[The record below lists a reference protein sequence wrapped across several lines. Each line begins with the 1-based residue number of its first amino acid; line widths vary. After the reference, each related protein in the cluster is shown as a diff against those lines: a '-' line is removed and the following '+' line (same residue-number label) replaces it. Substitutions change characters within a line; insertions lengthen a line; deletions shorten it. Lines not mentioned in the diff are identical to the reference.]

1 MKKLNSLRIG
11 VILSLLFLFCQNL
24 TAQTFILNDDK
35 LIDDRAKEKINQIGS
50 ETKSKLGVNIY
61 VYTKSTLGLDENY
74 NNIMTSNI
82 NFLEK
87 YSLELELNG
96 KIFPLTT
103 EDIRYGQRV
112 IEKYSN
118 HKDVLKVGENSLKI
132 LVLNKTTKEIVPIN
146 IDLLITKTM
155 SDDSN
160 LNLKDENFTKD
171 KNIYTTNF
179 SLNEE
184 TNWIITGSFKV
195 EDETGFI
202 FIKTN
207 AK

>member
-1 MKKLNSLRIG
+1 MQFYERENSMKKRNYWPLY
-11 VILSLLFLFCQNL
+11 
-24 TAQTFILNDDK
+24 FIAIFAFTVYMIIWTIYK
-35 LIDDRAKEKINQIGS
+35 ATQVPVVEDRSFMQKYQ
-50 ETKSKLGVNIY
+50 Y
-61 VYTKSTLGLDENY
+61 VDENY

-87 YSLELELNG
+87 YSLELDLNG

-103 EDIRYGQRV
+103 EDIKYGQRV

-118 HKDVLKVGENSLKI
+118 HKDILKVGENSLKI
-132 LVLNKTTKEIVPIN
+132 SVLNKITKEIVPIN

>member
-1 MKKLNSLRIG
+1 MQFYERENSMKKRNYWPLY
-11 VILSLLFLFCQNL
+11 
-24 TAQTFILNDDK
+24 FIAIFAFTVYMIIWTIYK
-35 LIDDRAKEKINQIGS
+35 ATQVPVVEDRSFMQKYQ
-50 ETKSKLGVNIY
+50 Y
-61 VYTKSTLGLDENY
+61 VDENY

-132 LVLNKTTKEIVPIN
+132 LVLNKTTKEIIPLS

-160 LNLKDENFTKD
+160 VNLKDENFTKD

>member
-1 MKKLNSLRIG
+1 MQFYERENSMKKRNYWPLY
-11 VILSLLFLFCQNL
+11 
-24 TAQTFILNDDK
+24 FIAIFAFTVYMIIWTIYK
-35 LIDDRAKEKINQIGS
+35 AMQAPVVEDRSFMQKYQ
-50 ETKSKLGVNIY
+50 Y
-61 VYTKSTLGLDENY
+61 VDENY

-132 LVLNKTTKEIVPIN
+132 LVLNKITKEIVPIN

>member
-1 MKKLNSLRIG
+1 MQFYERENSMKKRNYWPLY
-11 VILSLLFLFCQNL
+11 
-24 TAQTFILNDDK
+24 FIAIFAFTVYMIIWTIYK
-35 LIDDRAKEKINQIGS
+35 ATQVPVVEDRSFMQKYQH
-50 ETKSKLGVNIY
+50 V
-61 VYTKSTLGLDENY
+61 DENY

-87 YSLELELNG
+87 YSLELDLNG

-103 EDIRYGQRV
+103 EDIKYGQRV

-132 LVLNKTTKEIVPIN
+132 SVLNKITKEIVPIN

>member
-1 MKKLNSLRIG
+1 MQFYERENSMKKRNYWPLY
-11 VILSLLFLFCQNL
+11 
-24 TAQTFILNDDK
+24 FIAIFAFTVYMIIWTIYK
-35 LIDDRAKEKINQIGS
+35 ATQVPVVEDRSFMQKYQ
-50 ETKSKLGVNIY
+50 Y
-61 VYTKSTLGLDENY
+61 VDENY

>member
-1 MKKLNSLRIG
+1 MQFYERENSMKKRNYWPLY
-11 VILSLLFLFCQNL
+11 
-24 TAQTFILNDDK
+24 FIAIFAFTVYMIIWTIYK
-35 LIDDRAKEKINQIGS
+35 AMQAPVVEDRSFMQKYQ
-50 ETKSKLGVNIY
+50 Y
-61 VYTKSTLGLDENY
+61 VDENY

-87 YSLELELNG
+87 YSLELDLNG

-103 EDIRYGQRV
+103 EDIKYGQRV

-132 LVLNKTTKEIVPIN
+132 LVLNKITKEIVPIN

-160 LNLKDENFTKD
+160 VNLKDENFTKD

-195 EDETGFI
+195 ENETGFI

>member
-1 MKKLNSLRIG
+1 MQFYERENSMKKRNYWPLY
-11 VILSLLFLFCQNL
+11 
-24 TAQTFILNDDK
+24 FIAIFAFTVYMIIWTIYK
-35 LIDDRAKEKINQIGS
+35 ATQVPVVEDRSFMQKYQ
-50 ETKSKLGVNIY
+50 Y
-61 VYTKSTLGLDENY
+61 VDENY

-87 YSLELELNG
+87 YSLELDLNG

-103 EDIRYGQRV
+103 EDIKYGQRV

-118 HKDVLKVGENSLKI
+118 HKDILKVGENSLKI
-132 LVLNKTTKEIVPIN
+132 LVLNKTTKEIIPLS

-160 LNLKDENFTKD
+160 VNLKDENFTKD

>member
-1 MKKLNSLRIG
+1 MQFYERENSMKKRNYWPLY
-11 VILSLLFLFCQNL
+11 
-24 TAQTFILNDDK
+24 FIAIFAFTVYMIIWTIYK
-35 LIDDRAKEKINQIGS
+35 AMQAPVVEDRSFMQKYQ
-50 ETKSKLGVNIY
+50 Y
-61 VYTKSTLGLDENY
+61 VDENY

-103 EDIRYGQRV
+103 EDIKYGQRV

>member
-1 MKKLNSLRIG
+1 MQFYERENSMKKRNYWPLY
-11 VILSLLFLFCQNL
+11 
-24 TAQTFILNDDK
+24 FIAIFAFTVYMIIWTIYK
-35 LIDDRAKEKINQIGS
+35 AMQAPVVEDRSFMQKYQ
-50 ETKSKLGVNIY
+50 Y
-61 VYTKSTLGLDENY
+61 VDENY

-87 YSLELELNG
+87 YSLELDLNG

-103 EDIRYGQRV
+103 EDIKYGQRV

>member
-1 MKKLNSLRIG
+1 MQFYERENSMKKRNYWPLY
-11 VILSLLFLFCQNL
+11 
-24 TAQTFILNDDK
+24 FIAIFAFTVYMIIWTIYK
-35 LIDDRAKEKINQIGS
+35 AMQAPVVEDRSFMQKYQ
-50 ETKSKLGVNIY
+50 Y
-61 VYTKSTLGLDENY
+61 VDENY

-160 LNLKDENFTKD
+160 VNLKDENFIKD

>member
-1 MKKLNSLRIG
+1 MQFYERENSMKKRNYWPLY
-11 VILSLLFLFCQNL
+11 
-24 TAQTFILNDDK
+24 FIAIFAFTVYMIIWTIYK
-35 LIDDRAKEKINQIGS
+35 AMQAPVVEDRSFMQKYQ
-50 ETKSKLGVNIY
+50 Y
-61 VYTKSTLGLDENY
+61 VDENY

-87 YSLELELNG
+87 YSLELDLNG

-103 EDIRYGQRV
+103 EDIKYGQRV

-118 HKDVLKVGENSLKI
+118 HKDILKVGENSLKI
-132 LVLNKTTKEIVPIN
+132 LVLNKITKEIVPIN

>member
-1 MKKLNSLRIG
+1 MQFYERENSMKKRNYWPLY
-11 VILSLLFLFCQNL
+11 
-24 TAQTFILNDDK
+24 FIAIFAFTVYMIIWTIYK
-35 LIDDRAKEKINQIGS
+35 ATQAPVVEDRSFMQKYQ
-50 ETKSKLGVNIY
+50 Y
-61 VYTKSTLGLDENY
+61 VDENY

-87 YSLELELNG
+87 YSLELDLNG
-96 KIFPLTT
+96 KIFPLTI

-160 LNLKDENFTKD
+160 LNLKDENFAKD

>member
-1 MKKLNSLRIG
+1 MQFYERENSMKKRNYWPLY
-11 VILSLLFLFCQNL
+11 
-24 TAQTFILNDDK
+24 FIAIFAFTVYMIIWTIYK
-35 LIDDRAKEKINQIGS
+35 ATQVPVVEDRSFMQKYQ
-50 ETKSKLGVNIY
+50 Y
-61 VYTKSTLGLDENY
+61 VDENY

-87 YSLELELNG
+87 YSLELDLNG

-103 EDIRYGQRV
+103 EDIKYGQRV

-118 HKDVLKVGENSLKI
+118 HKDILKVGENSLKI
-132 LVLNKTTKEIVPIN
+132 SVLNKITKEIVPIN

-207 AK
+207 AR

>member
-1 MKKLNSLRIG
+1 MQFYERENSMKKRNYWPLY
-11 VILSLLFLFCQNL
+11 
-24 TAQTFILNDDK
+24 FIAIFAFTVYMIIWTIYK
-35 LIDDRAKEKINQIGS
+35 AMQAPVVEDRSFMQKYQ
-50 ETKSKLGVNIY
+50 Y
-61 VYTKSTLGLDENY
+61 VDENY

>member
-1 MKKLNSLRIG
+1 MQFYERENSMKKRNYWPLY
-11 VILSLLFLFCQNL
+11 
-24 TAQTFILNDDK
+24 FIAIFAFTVYMIIWTIYK
-35 LIDDRAKEKINQIGS
+35 ATQAPVVEDRSFMQKYQ
-50 ETKSKLGVNIY
+50 Y
-61 VYTKSTLGLDENY
+61 VDENY

-87 YSLELELNG
+87 YSLELDLNG

-103 EDIRYGQRV
+103 EDIKYGQRV

-132 LVLNKTTKEIVPIN
+132 SVLNKITKEIVPIN

>member
-1 MKKLNSLRIG
+1 MQFYERENSMKKRNYWPLY
-11 VILSLLFLFCQNL
+11 
-24 TAQTFILNDDK
+24 FIAIFAFTVYMIIWTIYK
-35 LIDDRAKEKINQIGS
+35 AMQAPVVEDRSFMQKYQ
-50 ETKSKLGVNIY
+50 Y
-61 VYTKSTLGLDENY
+61 VDENY

-87 YSLELELNG
+87 YSLELDLNG

-103 EDIRYGQRV
+103 EDIKYGQRV

-118 HKDVLKVGENSLKI
+118 HKDILKVGENSLKI
-132 LVLNKTTKEIVPIN
+132 SVLNKITKEIVPIN

>member
-1 MKKLNSLRIG
+1 MQFYERENSMKKRNYWPLY
-11 VILSLLFLFCQNL
+11 
-24 TAQTFILNDDK
+24 FIAIFAFTVYMIIWTIYK
-35 LIDDRAKEKINQIGS
+35 ATQAPVVEDRSFMQKYQ
-50 ETKSKLGVNIY
+50 Y
-61 VYTKSTLGLDENY
+61 VDENY

-87 YSLELELNG
+87 YSLELDLNG

-118 HKDVLKVGENSLKI
+118 HKDILKVGENSLKI
-132 LVLNKTTKEIVPIN
+132 LVLNKITKEIVPIN

>member
-1 MKKLNSLRIG
+1 MQFYERENSMKKRNYWPLY
-11 VILSLLFLFCQNL
+11 
-24 TAQTFILNDDK
+24 FIAIFAFTVYMIIWTIYK
-35 LIDDRAKEKINQIGS
+35 ATQAPVVEDRSFMQKYQ
-50 ETKSKLGVNIY
+50 Y
-61 VYTKSTLGLDENY
+61 VDENY

-87 YSLELELNG
+87 YSLELDLNG

>member
-1 MKKLNSLRIG
+1 MQFYERENSMKKRNYWPLY
-11 VILSLLFLFCQNL
+11 
-24 TAQTFILNDDK
+24 FIAIFAFTVYMIIWTIYK
-35 LIDDRAKEKINQIGS
+35 ATQVPVVEDRSFMQKYQ
-50 ETKSKLGVNIY
+50 Y
-61 VYTKSTLGLDENY
+61 VDENY

-132 LVLNKTTKEIVPIN
+132 LVLNKTTKEIIPLS

-160 LNLKDENFTKD
+160 VNLKDENFTKD

-195 EDETGFI
+195 ENETGFI

>member
-1 MKKLNSLRIG
+1 MQFYERENSMKKRNYWPLY
-11 VILSLLFLFCQNL
+11 
-24 TAQTFILNDDK
+24 FIAIFAFTVYMIIWTIYK
-35 LIDDRAKEKINQIGS
+35 AMQAPVVEDRSFMQKYQ
-50 ETKSKLGVNIY
+50 Y
-61 VYTKSTLGLDENY
+61 VDENY

-160 LNLKDENFTKD
+160 VNLKDENFTKD

>member
-1 MKKLNSLRIG
+1 MQFYERENSMKKRNYWPLY
-11 VILSLLFLFCQNL
+11 
-24 TAQTFILNDDK
+24 FIAIFAFTVYMIIWTIYK
-35 LIDDRAKEKINQIGS
+35 ATQAPVVEDRSFMQKYQ
-50 ETKSKLGVNIY
+50 Y
-61 VYTKSTLGLDENY
+61 VDENY

-87 YSLELELNG
+87 YSLELDLNG

-103 EDIRYGQRV
+103 EDIKYGQRV

-118 HKDVLKVGENSLKI
+118 HKDILKVGENSLKI
-132 LVLNKTTKEIVPIN
+132 LVLNKITKEIVPIN

-179 SLNEE
+179 NLNEE

>member
-1 MKKLNSLRIG
+1 MQFYERENSMKKRNYWPLY
-11 VILSLLFLFCQNL
+11 
-24 TAQTFILNDDK
+24 FIAIFAFTVYMIIWTIYK
-35 LIDDRAKEKINQIGS
+35 AMQAPVVEDRSFMQKYQ
-50 ETKSKLGVNIY
+50 Y
-61 VYTKSTLGLDENY
+61 VDENY

-87 YSLELELNG
+87 YSLELDLNG

-118 HKDVLKVGENSLKI
+118 HKDILKVGENSLKI
-132 LVLNKTTKEIVPIN
+132 LVLNKITKEIVPIN

>member
-1 MKKLNSLRIG
+1 MQFYERENSMKKRNYWPLY
-11 VILSLLFLFCQNL
+11 
-24 TAQTFILNDDK
+24 FIAIFAFTVYMIIWTIYK
-35 LIDDRAKEKINQIGS
+35 ATQVPVVEDRSFMQKYQ
-50 ETKSKLGVNIY
+50 Y
-61 VYTKSTLGLDENY
+61 VDENY

-87 YSLELELNG
+87 YSLELDLNG

-103 EDIRYGQRV
+103 EDIKYGQRV

-132 LVLNKTTKEIVPIN
+132 SVLNKITKEIVPIN

-171 KNIYTTNF
+171 KNIYITNF

>member
-1 MKKLNSLRIG
+1 MQFYERENSMKKRNYWPLY
-11 VILSLLFLFCQNL
+11 
-24 TAQTFILNDDK
+24 FIAICAFTVYMIIWPIYK
-35 LIDDRAKEKINQIGS
+35 ATQVPVVEDRSFMQKYQ
-50 ETKSKLGVNIY
+50 Y
-61 VYTKSTLGLDENY
+61 VDENY

-87 YSLELELNG
+87 YSLELDLNG

-103 EDIRYGQRV
+103 EDIKYGQRV

-118 HKDVLKVGENSLKI
+118 HKDILKVGENSLKI
-132 LVLNKTTKEIVPIN
+132 SVLNKITKEIVPIN

>member
-1 MKKLNSLRIG
+1 MQFYERENSMKKRNYWPLY
-11 VILSLLFLFCQNL
+11 
-24 TAQTFILNDDK
+24 FIA
-35 LIDDRAKEKINQIGS
+35 IFAFTVYMIIW
-50 ETKSKLGVNIY
+50 TIY
-61 VYTKSTLGLDENY
+61 KSTQVPVVEDRSFMQKYQYVDENY

-87 YSLELELNG
+87 YSLELDLNG

-103 EDIRYGQRV
+103 EDIKYGQRV

-132 LVLNKTTKEIVPIN
+132 LVLNKITKEIVPIN

>member
-1 MKKLNSLRIG
+1 MQFYERENSMKKRNYWPLY
-11 VILSLLFLFCQNL
+11 
-24 TAQTFILNDDK
+24 FIAIFAFTVYMIIWTIYK
-35 LIDDRAKEKINQIGS
+35 ATQVPVVEDRSFMQKYQ
-50 ETKSKLGVNIY
+50 Y
-61 VYTKSTLGLDENY
+61 VDENY

-87 YSLELELNG
+87 YSLELDLNG

-103 EDIRYGQRV
+103 EDIKYGQRV

-132 LVLNKTTKEIVPIN
+132 SVLNKITKEIVPIN
-146 IDLLITKTM
+146 INLLITKTM

>member
-1 MKKLNSLRIG
+1 MQFYERENSMKKRNYWPLY
-11 VILSLLFLFCQNL
+11 
-24 TAQTFILNDDK
+24 FIAIFAFTVYMIIWTIYK
-35 LIDDRAKEKINQIGS
+35 AMQAPVVEDRSFMQKYQ
-50 ETKSKLGVNIY
+50 Y
-61 VYTKSTLGLDENY
+61 VDENY

-87 YSLELELNG
+87 YSLELDLNG

-103 EDIRYGQRV
+103 EDIKYGQRV

-118 HKDVLKVGENSLKI
+118 HKDVLKVGENNLKI
-132 LVLNKTTKEIVPIN
+132 SVLNKITKEIVPIN

>member
-1 MKKLNSLRIG
+1 MQFYERENSMKKRNYWPLY
-11 VILSLLFLFCQNL
+11 
-24 TAQTFILNDDK
+24 FIAIFAFTVYMIIWSIYK
-35 LIDDRAKEKINQIGS
+35 AMQAPVVEDRSFMQKYQ
-50 ETKSKLGVNIY
+50 Y
-61 VYTKSTLGLDENY
+61 VDENY

-87 YSLELELNG
+87 YSLELDLNG

-103 EDIRYGQRV
+103 EDIKYGQRV

-132 LVLNKTTKEIVPIN
+132 LVLNKITKEIVPIN

>member
-1 MKKLNSLRIG
+1 MQFYERENSMKKRNYWPLY
-11 VILSLLFLFCQNL
+11 
-24 TAQTFILNDDK
+24 FIAIFAFTVYMIIWTIYK
-35 LIDDRAKEKINQIGS
+35 AMQAPVVEDRSFMQKYQ
-50 ETKSKLGVNIY
+50 Y
-61 VYTKSTLGLDENY
+61 VDENY

-132 LVLNKTTKEIVPIN
+132 SVLNKITKEIVPIN

>member
-1 MKKLNSLRIG
+1 MQFYERENSMKKRNYWPLY
-11 VILSLLFLFCQNL
+11 
-24 TAQTFILNDDK
+24 FIAIFAFTVYMIIWTIYK
-35 LIDDRAKEKINQIGS
+35 AMQAPVVEDRSFMQKYQ
-50 ETKSKLGVNIY
+50 Y
-61 VYTKSTLGLDENY
+61 VDENY

-103 EDIRYGQRV
+103 EDIKYGQRV

-132 LVLNKTTKEIVPIN
+132 LVLNKTTKEIIPLS

-160 LNLKDENFTKD
+160 VNLKDENFTKD

>member
-1 MKKLNSLRIG
+1 MQFYERENSMKKRNYWPLY
-11 VILSLLFLFCQNL
+11 
-24 TAQTFILNDDK
+24 FIAIFAFTVYMIIWTIYK
-35 LIDDRAKEKINQIGS
+35 ATQVPVVEDRSFMQKYQ
-50 ETKSKLGVNIY
+50 Y
-61 VYTKSTLGLDENY
+61 VDENY

-87 YSLELELNG
+87 YSLELDLNG

-103 EDIRYGQRV
+103 EDIKYGQRV

-132 LVLNKTTKEIVPIN
+132 SVLNKITEEIVPIN

>member
-1 MKKLNSLRIG
+1 MKKRNYWPLFFIAIFAFTVYMIIWTIYKATQAP
-11 VILSLLFLFCQNL
+11 VIE
-24 TAQTFILNDDK
+24 
-35 LIDDRAKEKINQIGS
+35 DRSFMQKYQ
-50 ETKSKLGVNIY
+50 Y
-61 VYTKSTLGLDENY
+61 VDENY
-74 NNIMTSNI
+74 NSIMTSNI

-87 YSLELELNG
+87 YSLELDLNG

-103 EDIRYGQRV
+103 EDIKYGQRV

-118 HKDVLKVGENSLKI
+118 HKDILKVGDNSLNI
-132 LVLNKTTKEIVPIN
+132 VVLNKTTNEKMPIS

-160 LNLKDENFTKD
+160 LNLKDENFINE
-171 KNIYTTNF
+171 KNLYTTNF
-179 SLNEE
+179 NLSEE
-184 TNWIITGSFKV
+184 TNWIITGSFKI
-195 EDETGFI
+195 ENEIGYI

>member
-1 MKKLNSLRIG
+1 
-11 VILSLLFLFCQNL
+11 
-24 TAQTFILNDDK
+24 
-35 LIDDRAKEKINQIGS
+35 
-50 ETKSKLGVNIY
+50 
-61 VYTKSTLGLDENY
+61 
-74 NNIMTSNI
+74 
-82 NFLEK
+82 
-87 YSLELELNG
+87 
-96 KIFPLTT
+96 
-103 EDIRYGQRV
+103 
-112 IEKYSN
+112 
-118 HKDVLKVGENSLKI
+118 
-132 LVLNKTTKEIVPIN
+132 
-146 IDLLITKTM
+146 M

-179 SLNEE
+179 NLNEE

>member
-1 MKKLNSLRIG
+1 MQFYERENSMKKRNYWPLY
-11 VILSLLFLFCQNL
+11 
-24 TAQTFILNDDK
+24 FIAIFAFTVYMIIWTIYK
-35 LIDDRAKEKINQIGS
+35 ATQVPVVEDRSFMQKYQ
-50 ETKSKLGVNIY
+50 Y
-61 VYTKSTLGLDENY
+61 VDENY

-87 YSLELELNG
+87 YSLELDLNG
-96 KIFPLTT
+96 KNFPLTT
-103 EDIRYGQRV
+103 EGIKYGQRV

-118 HKDVLKVGENSLKI
+118 HKDVLKVGENNLKI
-132 LVLNKTTKEIVPIN
+132 SVLNKITKEIVPIN
-146 IDLLITKTM
+146 TDLLITKTM

>member
-1 MKKLNSLRIG
+1 MQFYERENSMKKRNYWPLY
-11 VILSLLFLFCQNL
+11 
-24 TAQTFILNDDK
+24 FIAIFAFTVYMIIWTIYK
-35 LIDDRAKEKINQIGS
+35 ATQAPVVEDRSFMQKYQ
-50 ETKSKLGVNIY
+50 Y
-61 VYTKSTLGLDENY
+61 VDENY

-87 YSLELELNG
+87 YSLELDLNG

-103 EDIRYGQRV
+103 EDIKYGQRV

-118 HKDVLKVGENSLKI
+118 HKDILKVEGNSLKI
-132 LVLNKTTKEIVPIN
+132 SVLNKITKEIVPIN

-160 LNLKDENFTKD
+160 LNLKDENFVKD

>member
-1 MKKLNSLRIG
+1 MQFYERENSMKKRNYWPLY
-11 VILSLLFLFCQNL
+11 
-24 TAQTFILNDDK
+24 FIAIFAFTVYMIIWTIYK
-35 LIDDRAKEKINQIGS
+35 ATQAPVVEDRSFMKKYQ
-50 ETKSKLGVNIY
+50 Y
-61 VYTKSTLGLDENY
+61 VDENY

-82 NFLEK
+82 NFLET
-87 YSLELELNG
+87 YSLEVDLNG

-103 EDIRYGQRV
+103 EDIKYGQRV

-132 LVLNKTTKEIVPIN
+132 SVLNKITKEIVPIN

-195 EDETGFI
+195 EDEIGFI